1 MFDLIECE
9 MINEAGFFGFNLHFY
24 IFFYWKV
31 KSLLRPQ
38 ESEREIASKGSF
50 TNYVDKILAFL
61 TTYPPPLTF
70 STLWTTKRQ
79 YLWTTFPPTLVNIVC
94 ERSLRDK
101 CCKRDVWNDPLESV
115 LSNNV
120 QYTSW
125 ALKDMRRRIWQFL
138 YSPIYWA

>member
-38 ESEREIASKGSF
+38 ESEREIASKGF
-50 TNYVDKILAFL
+50 VHKLRWQDFGFFDHL
-61 TTYPPPLTF
+61 LTF